1 MSTSVLTGEVAKM
14 LDPLTLACVLAGL
27 AGIIAVVSD
36 VECDVEEGTLRRDL
50 FLEDEVALHTE
61 HPDENKENQSEHS
74 YCEVTV
80 VNINDLDSNKVLTR
94 VASLEEIEPEYISY
108 LATYFHDT
116 NAKDFKF
123 DLGFSAHSSFN
134 RCIALRKHRVISELT
149 SKLQSLSVA
158 EAASKQQIVHL
169 NNIRIENDSLKSA
182 LSKSTVEAAAA
193 AKALA
198 NFEAVKAS
206 NAELSGRLAKVTRSL
221 NESVEQNAALKRDI
235 SEYSKQTAALE
246 SLKLEFATLDSL
258 TRKLKAE
265 LEEKTRA
272 VEEAPT
278 IESDPDSWKRVESE
292 RDEIAHQFAQ
302 ARIEWEKKEAALMN
316 EYTSLKNLVD
326 ELNREVAKFEQFKKE
341 QDELEQKLH
350 AREAE
355 LAEKSA
361 RLVAAE
367 TEKQVLVVKGNDR
380 SAELETENIGLRKKL
395 SELENKLSEVKSS
408 FKLKSTDA
416 GSEKSPESH
425 ERIQDVNVCKSN
437 NTLESEDDVA
447 SLRAENSRLQQK
459 NEELRHRNFKIL
471 DHVAGLEK
479 QLAEKL
485 STELPRSKSRE
496 AKCNSIEA
504 QLLDERKLVASTIG
518 SIVDAPMGNS
528 NYNDYI
534 NDLANSLKAALRC
547 SRKYD
552 NDKDK
557 TTLAKLQA
565 EIERYKGAF
574 NTLSALLTQIELGVQ
589 EQESF
594 YKDRVAELQSELN
607 KAQIQILR
615 AYLGQ
620 NHEEK
625 GKTFMRNCIARS
637 DDSDL
642 EIVSR

>member
-1 MSTSVLTGEVAKM
+1 MVA
-14 LDPLTLACVLAGL
+14 DN
-27 AGIIAVVSD
+27 S
-36 VECDVEEGTLRRDL
+36 
-50 FLEDEVALHTE
+50 
-61 HPDENKENQSEHS
+61 
-74 YCEVTV
+74 
-80 VNINDLDSNKVLTR
+80 
-94 VASLEEIEPEYISY
+94 
-108 LATYFHDT
+108 
-116 NAKDFKF
+116 
-123 DLGFSAHSSFN
+123 
-134 RCIALRKHRVISELT
+134 RVISELT

-169 NNIRIENDSLKSA
+169 NNIRNENDSLKSA
-182 LSKSTVEAAAA
+182 LSKATVEAAAA

-198 NFEAVKAS
+198 NFEAIKAS
-206 NAELSGRLAKVTRSL
+206 NTELSERLAKVTRSL
-221 NESVEQNAALKRDI
+221 NESLEQNAALKREI

-258 TRKLKAE
+258 ARKLKTE

-272 VEEAPT
+272 LEETPAM
-278 IESDPDSWKRVESE
+278 ESDSDSWKRVESE
-292 RDEIAHQFAQ
+292 RDEIVNQFAQ

-361 RLVAAE
+361 RLAAAE
-367 TEKQVLVVKGNDR
+367 TEKQVLMVKGNDR

-395 SELENKLSEVKSS
+395 SELENELSEVKSS
-408 FKLKSTDA
+408 FNLKSTDA
-416 GSEKSPESH
+416 GSEESPERH
-425 ERIQDVNVCKSN
+425 ERIHHMNVCKSD
-437 NTLESEDDVA
+437 NTLESEGDVA

-471 DHVAGLEK
+471 DHVVGLEK

-485 STELPRSKSRE
+485 STELPSRSKSKE
-496 AKCNSIEA
+496 AKSNSIEA

-518 SIVDAPMGNS
+518 SIVDSPMENS

-534 NDLANSLKAALRC
+534 NDLASSLKAALR

-557 TTLAKLQA
+557 ISLAKLEA
-565 EIERYKGAF
+565 EIARYKGAF

-589 EQESF
+589 ERESS
-594 YKDRVAELQSELN
+594 YNDRVAQLQSELN
-607 KAQIQILR
+607 KAVR
-615 AYLGQ
+615 
-620 NHEEK
+620 
-625 GKTFMRNCIARS
+625 C
-637 DDSDL
+637 
-642 EIVSR
+642 